1 MQVDIDQN
9 AEISAIQQVI
19 SRNILLPLFE
29 NSGQAIVVLNSDDLL
44 VVAANRLART
54 ILNQGMRTLQRLTLM
69 ETLPNLPEDRV
80 AQFIRQ
86 FIRVR
91 RRSVRARVCINGDKE
106 TIYDVDIIRVPGP
119 LKSVVV
125 IAQDVTLTV
134 RALRIAAKAESQM
147 ATAIDALSDG
157 FVLYDADDRLVICNQ
172 TYRTFYLES
181 AAAMEPGNTF
191 ENILRVGLK
200 NGQYADGIG
209 REEEWLATRL
219 KQHRSPHGV
228 IEQKLSNG
236 RWLRIMERV
245 TADGGRVGLRVDV
258 TQLKEQQHA
267 LRRLAITDELTGLRN
282 RRNLLEDIAQLADKL
297 GARETVVVYH
307 LDLDKFKAINDVY
320 GHEAGD
326 HVLKHCAAIL
336 ESAVAPGEFA
346 ARVGGDEF
354 IIVRRMPNDRDAIA
368 AFADQIIDRMMRPL
382 GYAGQLMHIG
392 VSIGIAL
399 LELGSG
405 MAARGT
411 VLTAA
416 DLALYEAKKIGGV
429 ALFFEPSMRDQV
441 LSANALARELQI
453 GLERNEFEAYF
464 QPQVDAVAGECIGF
478 EALLRWSHPRR
489 GVMNAGQFLD
499 VAQRAG
505 LTDALDSLM
514 TEAACHALRWL
525 SDQGMPQ
532 TSVSINMSTA
542 QLSDP
547 RMLSRLESAVVKFDI
562 ARHLLRIELLES
574 TLLDERTT
582 HFLTNVNALVKAGY
596 VVELDD
602 FGTGHAAIA
611 ALRKFHVSQI
621 KIDRSFV
628 RNIDTDVDL
637 QKLTA
642 AIIGLAHSLDIS
654 VLAEGVETIE
664 EQTRLIDM
672 GCRLAQGWYYGKAMP
687 LTQIKD
693 FLVRYPVPAY
703 FRNNVSPNSIRG
715 VS

>member
-1 MQVDIDQN
+1 
-9 AEISAIQQVI
+9 
-19 SRNILLPLFE
+19 
-29 NSGQAIVVLNSDDLL
+29 
-44 VVAANRLART
+44 
-54 ILNQGMRTLQRLTLM
+54 
-69 ETLPNLPEDRV
+69 
-80 AQFIRQ
+80 
-86 FIRVR
+86 
-91 RRSVRARVCINGDKE
+91 
-106 TIYDVDIIRVPGP
+106 
-119 LKSVVV
+119 
-125 IAQDVTLTV
+125 
-134 RALRIAAKAESQM
+134 M

-172 TYRTFYLES
+172 TYRLFYPES

-282 RRNLLEDIAQLADKL
+282 RRNLLEDIAQLADEL
-297 GARETVVVYH
+297 SAGETVVVYH

-336 ESAVAPGEFA
+336 ESTVAPGEFA

-382 GYAGQLMHIG
+382 GYAGQLVHIG
-392 VSIGIAL
+392 ASIGIAL

-441 LSANALARELQI
+441 LYANALARELQI

-478 EALLRWSHPRR
+478 EALLRWIHPRR

-547 RMLSRLESAVVKFDI
+547 RLLSRLESAVAKFGI

-574 TLLDERTT
+574 TLLDERTM

-693 FLVRYPVPAY
+693 FLVRYPAPDY
-703 FRNNVSPNSIRG
+703 LRKSVSPNSIRG